1 VTVAGVTERMA
12 AISPFRRTF
21 VTTLVGAAVICAPLA
36 FTDDTDD
43 GSELAS
49 PGALSPFDTVD
60 DFVPVGAT
68 ALTSIPSEHSI
79 GLATG
84 ALWTDDAAVPHVARG
99 SASSMSATVGSDT
112 GRPEWLPDTS
122 SDDRPT
128 AVRGSA
134 ATKVRQARRPR
145 FVLPAHGTLTS
156 GFGPRWGT
164 MHRGSDIANATGTP
178 IRAVADGTVIEA
190 GPAGALGLRVRPAV
204 GHHAPR
210 HRHRQC
216 ARNADRGGR
225 RRHRHGGRSGRRLRP
240 LGSDPARRRHGH
252 GVRPHVGV
260 LGACG
265 SARARGPA
273 DRHRRLQ

>member
-1 VTVAGVTERMA
+1 CNQLRALLRSALASRCLPVPRPKWAALSRAFVEISTASRASLVSCPSLCCRYGWDITSPPGAATVAGCPERMA

-21 VTTLVGAAVICAPLA
+21 VTTRVGAAVICAPLA

-43 GSELAS
+43 GSDLAS
-49 PGALSPFDTVD
+49 PGALSPFDTAD

-164 MHRGSDIANATGTP
+164 MHRGIDIANATGTP

-190 GPAGALGLRVRPAV
+190 GPAGGF
-204 GHHAPR
+204 G
-210 HRHRQC
+210 
-216 ARNADRGGR
+216 
-225 RRHRHGGRSGRRLRP
+225 
-240 LGSDPARRRHGH
+240 
-252 GVRPHVGV
+252 
-260 LGACG
+260 
-265 SARARGPA
+265 
-273 DRHRRLQ
+273 

>member
-1 VTVAGVTERMA
+1 MA

-164 MHRGSDIANATGTP
+164 MHRGIDIANATGTP

-190 GPAGALGLRVRPAV
+190 GPAGGFGLWVRIRHDDGTVTVYGHMWEYSVHAGQRVHAGQQIATVGSNGHSTGPHLHFEVWINGAAV
-204 GHHAPR
+204 DPLAWL
-210 HRHRQC
+210 
-216 ARNADRGGR
+216 RG
-225 RRHRHGGRSGRRLRP
+225 
-240 LGSDPARRRHGH
+240 
-252 GVRPHVGV
+252 
-260 LGACG
+260 
-265 SARARGPA
+265 RGISIG
-273 DRHRRLQ
+273 